1 MLWWG
6 YIVKLLLFSLCGWLM
21 SRPWFFVVGFGLVPL
36 SLQLLFKCPSF
47 LILHLGHSYSPCK
60 AQSKC
65 HLLYDALPD
74 CHRQSGLARACAS
87 LGHSS
92 TTALIARYRHCFF
105 PSLPLLGDWRVSK
118 AGIQLLTKDLER
130 GVITGRTANPLR
142 SSLSA
147 LHALYSALTHL
158 ILRTTG
164 VGTTVIILILQSSSD
179 SKESACNV
187 GDPGSMP
194 G

>member
-1 MLWWG
+1 M
-6 YIVKLLLFSLCGWLM
+6 
-21 SRPWFFVVGFGLVPL
+21 
-36 SLQLLFKCPSF
+36 FKCPSF
-47 LILHLGHSYSPCK
+47 LVLHLGHSYSPCK

-65 HLLYDALPD
+65 HLLCDALPD
-74 CHRQSGLARACAS
+74 CHRQSELARACAS

-92 TTALIARYRHCFF
+92 ITALIAQYSHCSF
-105 PSLPLLGDWRVSK
+105 PSRPLLCDWRVSK

-130 GVITGRTANPLR
+130 GVIMARIANPLQ
-142 SSLSA
+142 SSLCA
-147 LHALYSALTHL
+147 LHVLYSGLTHL
-158 ILRTTG
+158 ILKTTG
-164 VGTTVIILILQSSSD
+164 VGTTIIILTLQSGSD